1 MISGVVDAVRA
12 FLGGVGQLFRELYK
26 TPPGC

>member
-1 MISGVVDAVRA
+1 MMTRLVDAVRA
-12 FLGGVGQLFRELYK
+12 IADGVGALFRELYK